1 MMFKCDMCGECCR
14 NIRLSKLYEELD
26 DGTGKC
32 RYLDGNR
39 CSIYENRPLMCRV
52 DECYD
57 KFFSGQM
64 TKEEY
69 YRLNYEVCDRLK
81 AAHHKD

>member
-14 NIRLSKLYEELD
+14 NLSFSEIYSDLD

-32 RYLDGNR
+32 RYLVGNK
-39 CSIYENRPLMCRV
+39 CSIYNDRPLKCRI
-52 DECYD
+52 DDCYEEY
-57 KFFSGQM
+57 FSGQM

-69 YRLNYEVCDRLK
+69 YRLNHEICDKLK
-81 AAHHKD
+81 HLRRRK